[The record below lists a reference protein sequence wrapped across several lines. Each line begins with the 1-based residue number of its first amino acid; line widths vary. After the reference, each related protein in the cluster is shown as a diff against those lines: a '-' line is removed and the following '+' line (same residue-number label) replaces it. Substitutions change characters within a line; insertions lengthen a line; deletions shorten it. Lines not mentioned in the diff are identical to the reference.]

1 MVIHKEY
8 ALRRFCE
15 VPLKHS
21 SSKALLEKMWQDAK
35 ILKRVVFVTLR
46 DYLPNTM
53 LVAQEGADE
62 ISFLLQLSD
71 VEAESLTLANG
82 KLLKEQQKMRI
93 KRIDDPLR
101 AWEALQNLS
110 GLLHV
115 QLVFKAKTPD
125 WYGEIAVPNEA
136 VPPSIRAPGFAAFVR
151 EQIDLLLWAITLKEE
166 IDLALRTR
174 DKERFDKVVPL
185 YKEVCQSCFWQL

>member
-21 SSKALLEKMWQDAK
+21 SSKVLLEKMWQDAR
-35 ILKRVVFVTLR
+35 ILRRVVFVTMR

-53 LVAQEGADE
+53 LVTQEGAE
-62 ISFLLQLSD
+62 GISFRLQLSD

-82 KLLKEQQKMRI
+82 KLLKEQQKVRI
-93 KRIDDPLR
+93 KRIDDPLQ
-101 AWEALQNLS
+101 AWEALQSFS

-115 QLVFKAKTPD
+115 QLVFKKKTPD

-136 VPPSIRAPGFAAFVR
+136 VPPGMRVPGFAGFIR

-166 IDLALRTR
+166 IDLALRSR
-174 DKERFDKVVPL
+174 DKERFEQVVPL

>member
-1 MVIHKEY
+1 MIIHKEY

-15 VPLKHS
+15 VPLKHGS
-21 SSKALLEKMWQDAK
+21 SRALLEKMWQDAK
-35 ILKRVVFVTLR
+35 ILKQVVFVTRR

-53 LVAQEGADE
+53 LVAQEGAAE
-62 ISFLLQLSD
+62 ISFRLQLGE
-71 VEAESLTLANG
+71 VEAESLTLTNG

-101 AWEALQNLS
+101 AWEALQSFS

-115 QLVFKAKTPD
+115 QLVFKEKTPD
-125 WYGEIAVPNEA
+125 WYGEIVVPNEA
-136 VPPSIRAPGFAAFVR
+136 VPSNIRTPGFAAFVR

-166 IDLALRTR
+166 IDRALRSG
-174 DKERFDKVVPL
+174 DQGRFEQVVPL
-185 YKEVCQSCFWQL
+185 YKKVRQSCFWQL